1 MRGML
6 DPVADSNPDETARAL
21 CVQMGHPDVRITR
34 ARDGR
39 EHHLFRVMFPEGE
52 RILKFPRVDAL
63 PDPYDATRPPTER
76 LRAEAAAIALA
87 KGVAVPGDYRV
98 HETDPVCATMTI
110 IPGTTAEIAH
120 EKGQM
125 DEDMLLRVCLQM
137 GKTLAAL
144 HSRKRPESPGLLP
157 DLPFIDP
164 SSARLLHL
172 DFHLGNVMGKP
183 ALGGG
188 WEILGVV
195 DWTCARWGPPEADL
209 VEMQVSVFVTNPRAR
224 DAFVAG
230 YRQASGRAIDIADV
244 ERRAAAEIARRL
256 EEDPPSDPA
265 VAKHWTKW
273 LETWG
278 KKK

>member
-1 MRGML
+1 MRTML
-6 DPVADSNPDETARAL
+6 DPVADSNPEETARAL
-21 CVQMGHPDVRITR
+21 VAEMGFPDARLVR

-39 EHHLFRVMFPEGE
+39 EHHLFRVYFPHGE
-52 RILKFPRVDAL
+52 RMLKFPRVDAL
-63 PDPYDATRPPTER
+63 PDPYDAARLPTER
-76 LRAEAAAIALA
+76 LRAEAFAIGLA
-87 KGVAVPGDYRV
+87 KGVAVPGDYKV
-98 HETDPVCATMTI
+98 HETSPVCATMTI

-125 DEDMLLRVCLQM
+125 DENMLLRVCLQM

-164 SSARLLHL
+164 ATARLLHL

-188 WEILGVV
+188 WDILGVV

-209 VEMQVSVFVTNPRAR
+209 VEMQVSVFVSNPRAR

-230 YRQASGRAIDIADV
+230 YRQASGRAVDIADV
-244 ERRAAAEIARRL
+244 ERRATWEIARRL
-256 EEDPPSDPA
+256 DEDPPTDA
-265 VAKHWTKW
+265 GVKKHWTQWMEKHP
-273 LETWG
+273 
-278 KKK
+278 K